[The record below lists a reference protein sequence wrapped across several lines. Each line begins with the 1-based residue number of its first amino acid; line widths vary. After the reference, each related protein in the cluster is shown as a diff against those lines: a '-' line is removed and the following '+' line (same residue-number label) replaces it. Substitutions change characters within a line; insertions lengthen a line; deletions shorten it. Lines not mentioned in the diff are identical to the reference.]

1 MITKNKNVLTSVR
14 NKISHFSQLL
24 LLFSFSINKSPLF
37 IFLAIVPKYLPV
49 IIITSHFTWKL
60 NEETKNN
67 FYFSYYLR
75 KAELINILPYLTMK
89 SFYYISI
96 ILFIFQFIFFWFFFK
111 YYC

>member
-96 ILFIFQFIFFWFFFK
+96 ILFIF
-111 YYC
+111 